1 MARDSAIPPESFDEI
16 LSWFSPDRDV
26 AASIYLQLR
35 SDLEKLFTLRG
46 CHDPRGL
53 VDQTFD
59 RVARKVQKVKPD
71 YDGDP
76 KLYFY
81 GIARNVIKEDS
92 KRFKTHASLEDIE
105 PVAALEPEIEEETS
119 AVREECLH
127 HCLQGLSDEK
137 RELIRNYYAKE
148 KQAKID
154 YRAELAKRLDISLET
169 LRVRV
174 YRIRGSLE
182 KCIEQCLNQKVQRK

>member
-16 LSWFSPDRDV
+16 LSWFNTDRET

-35 SDLEKLFTLRG
+35 SDLEKLFTMRR

-59 RVARKVQKVKPD
+59 RVARKVIEVKPV

-81 GIARNVIKEDS
+81 GVARNLIKEDS
-92 KRFKTHASLEDIE
+92 KKIKSHASLEDVE
-105 PVAALEPEIEEETS
+105 PLPAPEPAIEEES
-119 AVREECLH
+119 EELRKDCLHECL
-127 HCLQGLSDEK
+127 QALSEEK
-137 RELIRNYYAKE
+137 QELIRSYYAKE

-154 YRAELAKRLDISLET
+154 QRAELARRLGTSVNT

-174 YRIRGSLE
+174 FRIRQDLE
-182 KCIEQCLNQKVQRK
+182 KCIEQCLDRKAQRK

>member
-16 LSWFSPDRDV
+16 LSWFNTDRDT

-35 SDLEKLFTLRG
+35 SDLEKLFTLRR

-59 RVARKVQKVKPD
+59 RVARKVSEVKPD

-81 GIARNVIKEDS
+81 GVARNLIKEDS
-92 KRFKTHASLEDIE
+92 KKIKSYASLEEIE
-105 PVAALEPEIEEETS
+105 ALSASEPEIKEETDEL
-119 AVREECLH
+119 RKDCLHECLQE
-127 HCLQGLSDEK
+127 LTGAK
-137 RELIRNYYAKE
+137 RELIRNYYVKE

-154 YRAELAKRLDISLET
+154 HRAELARRLGTSVNT

-174 YRIRGSLE
+174 FRIRHELE
-182 KCIEQCLNQKVQRK
+182 ECIEQCLDRKAQRK

>member
-1 MARDSAIPPESFDEI
+1 MARDSAIPPESFDET
-16 LSWFSPDRDV
+16 LSWFSPDRET

-35 SDLEKLFTLRG
+35 SDLEKLFTMRR

-59 RVARKVQKVKPD
+59 RVAKKVHEVKPE
-71 YDGDP
+71 YVGDP
-76 KLYFY
+76 RLYFY
-81 GIARNVIKEDS
+81 GVARNLIKEDTKKLKS
-92 KRFKTHASLEDIE
+92 YASLEDVE
-105 PVAALEPEIEEETS
+105 PQPAPEPEIKEETEEL
-119 AVREECLH
+119 RKECLQE
-127 HCLQGLSDEK
+127 CLQELSEQR

-154 YRAELAKRLDISLET
+154 HRAELARRLDTSVET

-174 YRIRGSLE
+174 FRIRQDLE
-182 KCIEQCLNQKVQRK
+182 KCIERCLDQKAQRK